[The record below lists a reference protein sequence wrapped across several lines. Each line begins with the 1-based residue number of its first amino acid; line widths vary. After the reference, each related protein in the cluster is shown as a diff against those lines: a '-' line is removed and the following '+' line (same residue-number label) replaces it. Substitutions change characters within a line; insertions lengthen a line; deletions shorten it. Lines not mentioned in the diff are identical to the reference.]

1 MNQYLYTNQLLSPD
15 TTTEPYPIHIL
26 NKKPWHAFIRTN
38 GYRALAKKLRMQVVT
53 DMETAEQLWQIFTP
67 NKSLF
72 DLWEFRKAFAE
83 NFAVDP
89 YFITLYEQIG
99 SRAHILGIL
108 PLWLDNDEY
117 AGKYTWF
124 GGFWPEDN
132 TFFVKD
138 PEFIPLMLMAAP
150 KPLILD
156 CIIQDKDY
164 EFLNNLAG
172 FTTTDDKKY
181 YLNTSSFKSVDDY
194 LITLKKK
201 KRQNIRRDKKR
212 ISLFNPHVAY
222 GRMHALDRMFSL
234 NIERMNELNK
244 KGYREKSCFEDVRY
258 KHLFRSVTTC
268 STRIKPMIIT
278 TDIGNQTESIELGA
292 IYNKTYYAFIS
303 GTNIKDYS
311 GLGVYS
317 NLLVIEEAIK
327 QGCNSIDFLSGNYNW
342 KESWQLDAVPLYKFT
357 K

>member
-15 TTTEPYPIHIL
+15 TATEPYPLHIL

-38 GYRALAKKLRMQVVT
+38 GYKALAKKLRMQVVT

-72 DLWEFRKAFAE
+72 DLWEFRKTFAE
-83 NFAVDP
+83 QFALEP
-89 YFITLYEQIG
+89 YFITLYEQTG

-138 PEFIPLMLMAAP
+138 PELIPLMLMAAP

-156 CIIQDKDY
+156 CISQESDY
-164 EFLNNLAG
+164 EFLNTLEG
-172 FTTTDDKKY
+172 FTTAADKKY
-181 YLNTSSFKSVDDY
+181 YLNTSTFKSVDDY
-194 LITLKKK
+194 LMTLKKK
-201 KRQNIRRDKKR
+201 KRQNIRRDRKH
-212 ISLFNPHVAY
+212 ISTFNPRIAY
-222 GRMHALDRMFSL
+222 GRTHSLDRMYEL
-234 NIERMNELNK
+234 NIERINELK
-244 KGYREKSCFEDVRY
+244 EKGYRDESWFDDVRY
-258 KHLFRSVTTC
+258 QMLFRKLVSC
-268 STRIKPMIIT
+268 SPRLKPMIIT
-278 TDIGNQTESIELGA
+278 TDIGNQTESVEYGF
-292 IYNKTYYAFIS
+292 IYNKTYYALIS
-303 GTNIKDYS
+303 GTNIKQYS

-327 QGCNSIDFLSGNYNW
+327 QGCNSIDFLSSNYNW
-342 KESWQLDAVPLYKFT
+342 KESWKLDAVALYKFT